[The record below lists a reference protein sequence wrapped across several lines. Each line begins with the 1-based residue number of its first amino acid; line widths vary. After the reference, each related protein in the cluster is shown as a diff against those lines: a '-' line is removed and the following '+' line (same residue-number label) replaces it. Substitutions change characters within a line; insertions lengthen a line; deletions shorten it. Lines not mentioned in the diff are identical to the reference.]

1 MAGANK
7 RIDVPADIVQVMSGD
22 TTTCGVH
29 LYGAGEL
36 LKFLWSKKRSFSAKT
51 RSLYSIYCY
60 LRVIY
65 ESTLVRQTDDLTQRE
80 PRPESVFRFFN
91 SIDPDEATCT
101 SPSPLGI
108 AGEMAMFECIY
119 GIPQQLLSMLEEITR
134 LIQRVDD
141 LRKVNTLAHLPD
153 DISVACDELENKILD
168 WKMDENHSLSL
179 AADTDATREIVRNQT
194 RAFYGALVIFFSQN
208 IRLLDHRYLRQDV
221 DGILESIEKIEHIKA
236 ETNMLAAP
244 IFWPAF
250 IAATEAFDPKQQAR
264 FRKWH
269 EEVTAYGIASVRTG
283 IDVVNEVWRIGPSR
297 AERQTSLWRTI
308 IGRTGD
314 SLMLS

>member
-1 MAGANK
+1 M
-7 RIDVPADIVQVMSGD
+7 VPSDIAQVMSGD
-22 TTTCGVH
+22 THTCGVH
-29 LYGAGEL
+29 LDGAGEL

-65 ESTLVRQTDDLTQRE
+65 ESTLIRQTEEPTQCDSRS
-80 PRPESVFRFFN
+80 ESVFCFFN
-91 SIDPDEATCT
+91 SKDPDEASGT
-101 SPSPLGI
+101 SPSSPKI
-108 AGEMAMFECIY
+108 SGETAMFECIY
-119 GIPQQLLSMLEEITR
+119 GIPQQLLSILEEITR
-134 LIQRVDD
+134 LIRRVDD
-141 LRKVNTLAHLPD
+141 FRKTNVSAYLPD
-153 DISVACDELENKILD
+153 DINVACDQLENNILD
-168 WKMDENHSLSL
+168 WKLDENHSLSL
-179 AADTDATREIVRNQT
+179 AADTNATREIVRNQT
-194 RAFYGALVIFFSQN
+194 RAFHGALVVFFSQN
-208 IRLLDHRYLRQDV
+208 IRLLDHRYLRQEV
-221 DGILESIEKIEHIKA
+221 DNILESIETIEHIKA

-283 IDVVNEVWRIGPSR
+283 IDVVNEVWKVGPSR
-297 AERQTSLWRTI
+297 AKRHTSVWRAI
-308 IGRTGD
+308 VARTGD

>member
-1 MAGANK
+1 
-7 RIDVPADIVQVMSGD
+7 MSGD
-22 TTTCGVH
+22 THTCGVH
-29 LYGAGEL
+29 LDGAGEL

-65 ESTLVRQTDDLTQRE
+65 ESTLARQAEAPAQRE
-80 PRPESVFRFFN
+80 SRPESVFCFFN
-91 SIDPDEATCT
+91 GTASDEVGDRRLS
-101 SPSPLGI
+101 SPII
-108 AGEMAMFECIY
+108 AAETAMFEYIY
-119 GIPQQLLSMLEEITR
+119 GIPQQLLAILERITR
-134 LIQRVDD
+134 LIRRVDD
-141 LRKVNTLAHLPD
+141 FRTANKLAHLPE
-153 DISVACDELENKILD
+153 DIDIACDRLENDILD
-168 WKMDENHSLSL
+168 WKLEDDNSLSL
-179 AADTDATREIVRNQT
+179 AADTDATRGIVRNQT
-194 RAFYGALVIFFSQN
+194 RAFHGALVIFFSQN
-208 IRLLDHRYLRQDV
+208 IRLLDHRYLRQEV
-221 DGILESIEKIEHIKA
+221 DNILESIETIEHIKA

-283 IDVVNEVWRIGPSR
+283 IDVVNEVWKVGPSR
-297 AERQTSLWRTI
+297 AKRHTSLWRTI
-308 IGRTGD
+308 IARTGD

>member
-1 MAGANK
+1 
-7 RIDVPADIVQVMSGD
+7 MSGD
-22 TTTCGVH
+22 THTCGVH
-29 LYGAGEL
+29 LDGAGEL

-65 ESTLVRQTDDLTQRE
+65 ESTLIRQAEE
-80 PRPESVFRFFN
+80 PKQCDSRSESVFCFFN
-91 SIDPDEATCT
+91 SEDPDEASGT
-101 SPSPLGI
+101 SLSSPKI
-108 AGEMAMFECIY
+108 SGETAMFECIY
-119 GIPQQLLSMLEEITR
+119 GIPQQLLSILEETTS
-134 LIQRVDD
+134 LIRRVDD
-141 LRKVNTLAHLPD
+141 FRKTNVSAHLPD
-153 DISVACDELENKILD
+153 DINVACDQLENNILD
-168 WKMDENHSLSL
+168 WKMDEDHSLSL
-179 AADTDATREIVRNQT
+179 AADTNAIREIVRNQT
-194 RAFYGALVIFFSQN
+194 RAFHGALVVFFSQN
-208 IRLLDHRYLRQDV
+208 IRLLDHRYLRQEV
-221 DGILESIEKIEHIKA
+221 DNILESIETIEHIKA

-283 IDVVNEVWRIGPSR
+283 IDVVNEVWKVGPSR
-297 AERQTSLWRTI
+297 AKRHTSLWRAI
-308 IGRTGD
+308 VARTGD

>member
-1 MAGANK
+1 
-7 RIDVPADIVQVMSGD
+7 MSGD
-22 TTTCGVH
+22 THTCGVH
-29 LYGAGEL
+29 LDGAGEL
-36 LKFLWSKKRSFSAKT
+36 LRFLWNKKRSLSAKT

-65 ESTLVRQTDDLTQRE
+65 ESTLVQRTDELTQRE
-80 PRPESVFRFFN
+80 PRSESVFCFFN
-91 SIDPDEATCT
+91 NMDPGASNNT
-101 SPSPLGI
+101 SPSAPKVV
-108 AGEMAMFECIY
+108 GETAMFECIY

-141 LRKVNTLAHLPD
+141 FRAANTSSHLPD
-153 DISVACDELENKILD
+153 DLNATCDQLENSILD
-168 WKMDENHSLSL
+168 WKMEDDHSLSL
-179 AADTDATREIVRNQT
+179 AADTNATREIVRNQT
-194 RAFYGALVIFFSQN
+194 RAFHGALVIFFSQN
-208 IRLLDHRYLRQDV
+208 IRLLDHRYLRRDV
-221 DGILESIEKIEHIKA
+221 DNILESIETIEHIKA

-250 IAATEAFDPKQQAR
+250 IAATEAYEPKQQAR

-297 AERQTSLWRTI
+297 ANRHTSLWRTI
-308 IGRTGD
+308 VARTGD